1 LKPPPK
7 SLRVGH
13 LTYRVIPLPQK
24 ERDECSGYC
33 DSEQQVIAIDFARP
47 VDRQLEILLHE
58 ISHAIWDVLGL
69 AARESE
75 ERAVAVLAAGW
86 TQVYQSNPEL
96 LRWISAAS
104 RATLPRLPKSRK

>member
-1 LKPPPK
+1 
-7 SLRVGH
+7 VGH
-13 LTYRVIPLPQK
+13 LTYRVIPLPARARKQ
-24 ERDECSGYC
+24 CSGYC
-33 DSEQQVIAIDFARP
+33 DTEKQVIAVDFARP

-58 ISHAIWDVLGL
+58 LGHAIWDVLGL
-69 AARESE
+69 GTRETE